1 MTKYKNKDG
10 TELNYTGNDVQSTLT
25 REVVE
30 EACKILGEYNR
41 SDLRSAEWALHR
53 GINFLKENFDIEED
67 YPYNV
72 EFGNG
77 RTKEDMEKL
86 DTQCRIRAF
95 NRNRSVENQV
105 STIEEIEEEV
115 RKRIDEISNS

>member
-30 EACKILGEYNR
+30 EAIKIISEYNR

-95 NRNRSVENQV
+95 NRNRNVEDQV
-105 STIEEIEEEV
+105 SAIGEIEKKV
-115 RKRIDEISNS
+115 GDWVDEIPNS

>member
-41 SDLRSAEWALHR
+41 SDLRSAEWSLNR
-53 GINFLKENFDIEED
+53 GINFLKENFDIED
-67 YPYNV
+67 
-72 EFGNG
+72 
-77 RTKEDMEKL
+77 KE
-86 DTQCRIRAF
+86 
-95 NRNRSVENQV
+95 
-105 STIEEIEEEV
+105 
-115 RKRIDEISNS
+115 

>member
-41 SDLRSAEWALHR
+41 SDLRSAEWSLHR
-53 GINFLKENFDIEED
+53 GINFLLENFDIEDDERSD
-67 YPYNV
+67 
-72 EFGNG
+72 EW
-77 RTKEDMEKL
+77 
-86 DTQCRIRAF
+86 RIEQF
-95 NRNRSVENQV
+95 NRNRAVEDQV
-105 STIEEIEEEV
+105 HSIQEMSDAVEDMGKE
-115 RKRIDEISNS
+115 